1 VALTSAAEPTFFFSE
16 ATDEDVVA
24 VVVDEEPDDDD
35 ESAFFEAPLPPLSLT
50 KVQDLMNEV
59 VLDFLAAFSVPLSW
73 PESLPLDDVEE
84 EVFFGRTGAV
94 GTEYGD
100 GIPDILTVVAAAVRE
115 HSEEEVPWTF
125 FDSFLF
131 SFLFDFLSTFLS
143 DDDFDLFLLSALFDL
158 FLLYLSSSTIFS
170 GLRDILKSR
179 LNFGAFR
186 VTTGDNLTT
195 SLFVSLLLTQ
205 DDFSQTSASDDA
217 SVDCDFPA
225 TDLLS
230 LSTFNLETT
239 RR

>member
-1 VALTSAAEPTFFFSE
+1 VALTSAAEPTFFFNE
-16 ATDEDVVA
+16 VTEDDVVA
-24 VVVDEEPDDDD
+24 VVVVDEDDDD

-50 KVQDLMNEV
+50 KVQDLMKEV

-84 EVFFGRTGAV
+84 EVFFGGTGAV

-100 GIPDILTVVAAAVRE
+100 GIPDFLAVVAAAVRE

-170 GLRDILKSR
+170 GLLDILKSR
-179 LNFGAFR
+179 LNFGAFL

-195 SLFVSLLLTQ
+195 SLFMSLLLTQ
-205 DDFSQTSASDDA
+205 DDFSQTSASDEA

-230 LSTFNLETT
+230 LSTFSFATT